1 MKNMSERE
9 KGIRTKIGKGMYV
22 KRGEA
27 SELQKKPGMSNVGKY
42 KNVAKKDF
50 AGKDGS
56 YPINTE
62 ARARSAL
69 GYAHNSPD
77 AASIKRKVYSK
88 YPGLK
93 KRHDEREGHS

>member
-1 MKNMSERE
+1 MKERD
-9 KGIRTKIGKGMYV
+9 KAVRTKIGKGMYV
-22 KRGEA
+22 RRGEE

-42 KNVAKKDF
+42 KDVAKKDF
-50 AGKDGS
+50 AGKKGS

-77 AASIKRKVYSK
+77 EASIKKKVYSK

-93 KRHDEREGHS
+93 KRHEERAGHDE